1 MLEVGGFTPLS
12 TTDWPGQLAA
22 VVFVQGCP
30 WRCHYCHNVELQPR
44 AAPAA
49 DQAPDAPAAPRAVD
63 WPGALRTLQRRQ
75 GLLDGVVF
83 SGGEPTLDPALP
95 DAMGEVRDLGF
106 KVGLHT
112 AGIYPD
118 RLQAVLPLVDWVGF
132 DLKAAWADYERV
144 TAVPRSRVAVQDS
157 LNRVM
162 TEVRARGIGCEIR
175 TTWHPALHDDR
186 AMGDLGAQL
195 AVRGVRE
202 WVWQTCR
209 PTPAMP
215 IELAAAC
222 REPSAALLGRMAQC
236 GMRVVLR

>member
-12 TTDWPGQLAA
+12 TTDWPDRLVA

-30 WRCHYCHNVELQPR
+30 WRCHYCHNADLQPR
-44 AAPAA
+44 SG
-49 DQAPDAPAAPRAVD
+49 APR
-63 WPGALRTLQRRQ
+63 GAWAQVLDLLRRRQ

-95 DAMGEVRDLGF
+95 QAMSAVRDLGF
-106 KVGLHT
+106 QVGLHT

-132 DLKAAWADYERV
+132 DLKTAWADYERV
-144 TAVPRSRVAVQDS
+144 TAVPRSGEAVQHS

-162 TEVRARGIGCEIR
+162 TEVRERGIGCEIR

-215 IELAAAC
+215 VELAAAC
-222 REPSAALLGRMAQC
+222 REPSAALLDRMAQC

>member
-12 TTDWPGQLAA
+12 TTDWPDRLVA

-30 WRCHYCHNVELQPR
+30 WRCHYCHNADLQPR
-44 AAPAA
+44 SGAPQGAWV
-49 DQAPDAPAAPRAVD
+49 QALDL
-63 WPGALRTLQRRQ
+63 LRRRQ

-95 DAMGEVRDLGF
+95 QAMSAVRALGF
-106 KVGLHT
+106 QVGLHT

-144 TAVPRSRVAVQDS
+144 TAVPRSGVAVQDS

-175 TTWHPALHDDR
+175 TTWHPALHDDH
-186 AMGDLGAQL
+186 AMGKLGAQL
-195 AVRGVRE
+195 AACGVRE

-222 REPSAALLGRMAQC
+222 REPSTALLGRMAQC

>member
-118 RLQAVLPLVDWVGF
+118 RLKEVLPLADWVGF
-132 DLKAAWADYERV
+132 DLKADFAAYASV
-144 TAVPRSRVAVQDS
+144 TAVPRSGQPAWRSFQAVLRAARHDG
-157 LNRVM
+157 LDF
-162 TEVRARGIGCEIR
+162 EVR
-175 TTWHPALHDDR
+175 TTYHPRLHSDDHLLSLATMLTEAGVSR
-186 AMGDLGAQL
+186 WVLQNFRQAYDEHADLASDWLPPQL
-195 AVRGVRE
+195 ALLQRLRE
-202 WVWQTCR
+202 TG
-209 PTPAMP
+209 
-215 IELAAAC
+215 IE
-222 REPSAALLGRMAQC
+222 
-236 GMRVVLR
+236 VTLR

>member
-12 TTDWPGQLAA
+12 TTDWPDRLVA

-30 WRCHYCHNVELQPR
+30 WRCHYCHNADLQPR
-44 AAPAA
+44 SGAPQGAWV
-49 DQAPDAPAAPRAVD
+49 QALDL
-63 WPGALRTLQRRQ
+63 LRRRQ

-83 SGGEPTLDPALP
+83 SGGEPTLDPSLP
-95 DAMGEVRDLGF
+95 QAMSAVRALGF
-106 KVGLHT
+106 QVGLHT

-144 TAVPRSRVAVQDS
+144 TAVPRSGVAVQDS

-195 AVRGVRE
+195 AACGVRE

-215 IELAAAC
+215 VELAAAC
-222 REPSAALLGRMAQC
+222 REPSAALLDRMAQC